1 MIKMWCCFSLATLRG
16 LLETDVDDVDDA
28 GVSSPDNI
36 RVVLLEAQTHK
47 TSHTM
52 ILTRCAACAK
62 PLAYDAP
69 RRVAASVR

>member
-36 RVVLLEAQTHK
+36 RV
-47 TSHTM
+47 
-52 ILTRCAACAK
+52 AAADG
-62 PLAYDAP
+62 ASAG
-69 RRVAASVR
+69 VAAVSSATAAAAPPPRALEDEPPPLV